1 MAYVLRRN
9 FFCKNMNN
17 LTALS
22 RAIAWVIIVLCII
35 GAVHSVQGQ
44 TANNDFYIAPAGS
57 AFSVSAPGVLANDTG
72 GGLTVA
78 LVTGPTNGTV
88 TLNANGAFIYTP
100 ETNFTGVDGFIYQAV
115 RGPHTSSV
123 ATASIMLLA
132 PGELFYDN
140 FARPGNSGAI
150 FPWLLETGSTIAG
163 SWGISNSLMIGTSA
177 INNYGYAY
185 YQNSSWTNYSVQ
197 AQIRFSANNAASA
210 GILGRLNPATGA
222 HYALWVYPEE
232 SPESST
238 QFTASTNGSALL
250 RLFKY
255 EQWVWPYTNMGN
267 TMILP
272 GVGVNWHT
280 VKLTFQGNNISAYF
294 DGNLVTNVT
303 DNGSIDGQPAFAN
316 GGIGLNLWT
325 LPPAAYAF
333 SVDNVIV
340 SASNSIANYDT
351 YNAATNT
358 TLQVAAPGVLANDVG
373 NGNLTAILVSAP
385 TGGSLTLTNNGG
397 FSYTPTNGF
406 IGTDSFT
413 YQCTDGQTT
422 SGVTT
427 ATINVNNSAFAN
439 NDAYNV
445 DTNTTLN
452 MAQPGILANN
462 QGGNG
467 PLTAVLATGPA
478 DGNLTLTNNGGFSY
492 TPGNNFSGTDTFTY
506 QCTDGQTTS
515 AVATVTISV
524 TPPTPPIITAISLT
538 NNMVMLTWSSLAG
551 AKYREQYIDS
561 LNGTNWNNVSPDITA
576 NGSTITQTN
585 ILGDAPQRFCRVLVV
600 P

>member
-1 MAYVLRRN
+1 M
-9 FFCKNMNN
+9 FCAATFAGKRNMNN
-17 LTALS
+17 PCGMPRTK
-22 RAIAWVIIVLCII
+22 AWFIIVFCMI
-35 GAVHSVQGQ
+35 GALHLLQGQ
-44 TANNDFYIAPAGS
+44 VANNDFYVAPAGS
-57 AFSVSAPGVLANDTG
+57 AFSVPMPGVLANDTG
-72 GGLTVA
+72 GGLRAV
-78 LVTGPTNGTV
+78 LITGPTNGTLA
-88 TLNANGAFIYTP
+88 LNMNGSFIYTP
-100 ETNFTGVDGFIYQAV
+100 KTNFTGVDGFTYQAV
-115 RGPHTSSV
+115 RGPTTSNV
-123 ATASIMLLA
+123 ATASIMLVA

-140 FARPGNSGAI
+140 FARPANSGAI
-150 FPWLLETGSTIAG
+150 FPWLLETGSTMAG
-163 SWGISNSLMIGTSA
+163 SWGIANGLMIGTSA
-177 INNYGYAY
+177 VNNYGYAY
-185 YQNSSWTNYSVQ
+185 YQNSSWTDYSVQ

-210 GILGRLNPATGA
+210 GILGRLDPTSGA

-255 EQWVWPYTNMGN
+255 EQWVWPYTNMGD

-303 DNGSIDGQPAFAN
+303 DDGSIDGQPAYAN

-340 SASNSIANYDT
+340 STSNSIANYDS

-358 TLQVAAPGVLANDVG
+358 TLQVVAPGVLANDVG

-385 TGGSLTLTNNGG
+385 TAGSLTLTNNGG

-422 SGVTT
+422 SGVTM

-439 NDAYNV
+439 NDTYSM

-452 MAQPGILANN
+452 VAQPGILANDL
-462 QGGNG
+462 GGNG

-478 DGNLTLTNNGGFSY
+478 DGNLTLADNGGFSY
-492 TPGNNFSGTDTFTY
+492 TPGNDFSGTDTFTY

-515 AVATVTISV
+515 GVATVTIVV
-524 TPPTPPIITAISLT
+524 TPPTQPLITSINLT

-551 AKYREQYIDS
+551 ARYREQYIDS
-561 LNGTNWNNVSPDITA
+561 LNGTNWNSVSPDITA
-576 NGSTITQTN
+576 TGQTITQTN
-585 ILGDAPQRFCRVLVV
+585 ILGSAPQRFCRVLVV
-600 P
+600 Q

>member
-1 MAYVLRRN
+1 MPRT
-9 FFCKNMNN
+9 K
-17 LTALS
+17 
-22 RAIAWVIIVLCII
+22 AWFIIVFCII
-35 GAVHSVQGQ
+35 GILHLVQGQ
-44 TANNDFYIAPAGS
+44 TANNDFYTALAGS
-57 AFSVSAPGVLANDTG
+57 AFNVTPPGVLANDTG
-72 GGLTVA
+72 GGLKAV
-78 LVTGPTNGTV
+78 LVTKPTNGTV
-88 TLNANGAFIYTP
+88 TLNINGSFVYTP
-100 ETNFTGVDGFIYQAV
+100 KTNFTGVDGFTYVAV
-115 RGPHTSSV
+115 KGSTTSSI

-140 FARPGNSGAI
+140 FARPAGSSAI

-163 SWGISNSLMIGTSA
+163 SWRISNSLMIGTSA
-177 INNYGYAY
+177 VNNYGYAY

-210 GILGRLNPATGA
+210 GILGRLNPATGT

-255 EQWVWPYTNMGN
+255 EQWVWPYTNIGSEI
-267 TMILP
+267 TLP

-280 VKLTFQGNNISAYF
+280 VKLTFQGNNIFAYF

-340 SASNSIANYDT
+340 STSNSIANYDS
-351 YNAATNT
+351 YNDATNA
-358 TLQVAAPGVLANDVG
+358 TLNVAAPGVLANDVG
-373 NGNLTAILVSAP
+373 NENLTAILVSAT

-422 SGVTT
+422 SSVTT

-439 NDAYNV
+439 NDAYSM
-445 DTNTTLN
+445 DTNTTLIVG
-452 MAQPGILANN
+452 QPGILANN

-467 PLTAVLATGPA
+467 TLTAVLATRPA

-492 TPGNNFSGTDTFTY
+492 TPGNNFSGTDSFTY

-515 AVATVTISV
+515 SVATVTIAV
-524 TPPTPPIITAISLT
+524 TPPTSPLITSINLT
-538 NNMVMLTWSSLAG
+538 NNILMLTWSSLAG

-561 LNGTNWNNVSPDITA
+561 LNSTNWNNVSPDITA
-576 NGSTITQTN
+576 NGQTITQTN
-585 ILGDAPQRFCRVLVV
+585 ILSDVPQRFCRVLVV

>member
-1 MAYVLRRN
+1 
-9 FFCKNMNN
+9 MNN

-22 RAIAWVIIVLCII
+22 RAIAWVIIVFCII
-35 GAVHSVQGQ
+35 GALHSVQGQ

-57 AFSVSAPGVLANDTG
+57 AFTVAAPGVLANDTG
-72 GGLTVA
+72 GGLTAA

-88 TLNANGAFIYTP
+88 TLNANGSFIYTP
-100 ETNFTGVDGFIYQAV
+100 TTNFTGVDGFTYKAV
-115 RGPHTSSV
+115 KGLFSSV
-123 ATASIMLLA
+123 ATCDLMVVA
-132 PGELFYDN
+132 PSELFYDN
-140 FARPGNSGAI
+140 FARPTGSGAI

-163 SWGISNSLMIGTSA
+163 HWGITNSLMIGISA
-177 INNYGYAY
+177 INNYGYVY
-185 YQNSSWTNYSVQ
+185 YPNSNWTNYSVQ
-197 AQIRFSANNAASA
+197 AQIRFSANNASSA
-210 GILGRLNPATGA
+210 GILGRLNPTTGT

-255 EQWVWPYTNMGN
+255 EQWVWPYTNMGSEI
-267 TMILP
+267 TLP

-280 VKLTFQGNNISAYF
+280 VKLTFQGNNIFAYF

-303 DNGSIDGQPAFAN
+303 DDGSIDGQPAYAS

-340 SASNSIANYDT
+340 NTSNSIANYDS

-373 NGNLTAILVSAP
+373 NGNLTTILLSA
-385 TGGSLTLTNNGG
+385 TTAGSLTLTNNGG

-406 IGTDSFT
+406 IGTDGFT

-422 SGVTT
+422 SGVAT

-439 NDAYNV
+439 DDSYSMK
-445 DTNTTLN
+445 TNATLTVP
-452 MAQPGILANN
+452 QPGVLVND

-478 DGNLTLTNNGGFSY
+478 DGNLTLTSNGGFSY
-492 TPGNNFSGTDTFTY
+492 TPGNNFSGIDSFTY

-515 AVATVTISV
+515 SVATVTIAV
-524 TPPTPPIITAISLT
+524 TPPIPPLITSINLT

-576 NGSTITQTN
+576 TGPTITQTN
-585 ILGDAPQRFCRVLVV
+585 ILGNVSQRFCRVLVV